1 MSYIGTSKVGSMYLG
16 DTKIGK
22 AYLGDDLVYAASG
35 GVTDAPTLTI
45 SETSTNFLI
54 TASGNGTLVLS
65 VNGNVVS
72 NPYTLAK
79 QSGISTASV
88 SATAQEQ
95 GKEVSE
101 AATASFQVPP
111 AGSIPNLNASGS
123 WTDNKS
129 FATSGGGITDNSN
142 GCISP
147 YIPITGGNKVTFLVK
162 GTQRSMIVEYNA
174 NKQYVDYWKNNTSSA
189 KTITTGSNT
198 RYIRFG
204 LYYDTIDEAYIQN
217 ATTSAYYFK
226 GINVT

>member
-1 MSYIGTSKVGSMYLG
+1 MSYLGTN
-16 DTKIGK
+16 KIGK
-22 AYLGDDLVYAASG
+22 IYLGTTAIAKAYKGTDLVYGASG
-35 GVTDAPTLTI
+35 GVTDTPTITI
-45 SETSTNFLI
+45 EETSSSFLI
-54 TASGNGTLVLS
+54 TAVGNGTLTLT
-65 VNGNVVS
+65 VNGSVVS
-72 NPYTLAK
+72 NQYTLAK
-79 QSGISTASV
+79 QSRITTASV

-95 GKEVSE
+95 GKEVSA
-101 AATASFQVPP
+101 AATSSFQVPP

-129 FATSGGGITDNSN
+129 FVTSGGGVTDNSN

-147 YIPITGGNKVTFLVK
+147 YIPITGGNQVTFLVK

-204 LYYDTIDEAYIQN
+204 LYYDTIDEAYIKN
-217 ATTSAYYFK
+217 ATTSAYLFK
-226 GINVT
+226 GVNVT

>member
-1 MSYIGTSKVGSMYLG
+1 MLKIGSYGIEKMCIGSDGVAKAYIGS
-16 DTKIGK
+16 
-22 AYLGDDLVYAASG
+22 DLVYEAG
-35 GVTDAPTLTI
+35 GGITEQPTLAI
-45 SETSTNFLI
+45 EEYTNYFLV
-54 TASGNGTLVLS
+54 TAIGNGTLVLT

-79 QSGISTASV
+79 QARISTATV

-101 AATASFQVPP
+101 AATSSFQVPP
-111 AGSIPNLNASGS
+111 AGSVPNLNASGS

-129 FATSGGGITDNSN
+129 FATSGGSVIDNSN
-142 GCISP
+142 SCISP

-174 NKQYVDYWKNNTSSA
+174 NKQYADYWRNNTSSA

-204 LYYDTIDEAYIQN
+204 LYYDTIDEAYIKN
-217 ATTSAYYFK
+217 ATTSTYLFK
-226 GINVT
+226 GTNVT